1 MFDGAVKAGA
11 GDVLYYEDRETFLQE
26 WQEEKEELLP
36 ADSTI
41 LVKASHGMEF
51 EKIVEELEK

>member
-11 GDVLYYEDRETFLQE
+11 RDGLYYEDRETFLQE
-26 WQEEKEELLP
+26 WHEEKDELLP

-41 LVKASHGMEF
+41 LIKASHGMEF
-51 EKIVEELEK
+51 EKIVEALEK